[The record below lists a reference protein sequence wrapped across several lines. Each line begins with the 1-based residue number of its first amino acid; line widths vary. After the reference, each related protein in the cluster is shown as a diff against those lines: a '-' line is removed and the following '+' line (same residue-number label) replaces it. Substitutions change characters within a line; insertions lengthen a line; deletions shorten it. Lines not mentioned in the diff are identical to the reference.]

1 MINSWDNH
9 MQILYTV
16 QDDASHPR
24 AGQVKK
30 DTRLIELRTVQFK
43 LGNFSFLELF
53 KFQVNIEGL
62 SD

>member
-1 MINSWDNH
+1 

-43 LGNFSFLELF
+43 LGNCSFLELF